1 MQRAITIKQDLT
13 QIGTVENLTQAF
25 EGIASLKIAKLRNKV
40 VDSKAFFEELWVTY
54 SGLRINPKEQLA
66 RKKQAK
72 NARRVFVVISSEGGL
87 DGGIDEGIIDE
98 MIRANTKPQTTDIV
112 IIGSHALAVLN
123 QRHIESNY
131 FFHLPESD
139 DSLDIA
145 EIIELLNEYSQ
156 ITVFYQTYKSLRTQ
170 GVAQIE
176 LVSAVREL
184 AVGIDDDSQI
194 ISSNDY
200 IFEPNITKIADY
212 LESVML
218 GVALTQVIMES
229 KLSQYATRFNT
240 MTAARQRAIKLKA
253 DYRLDYYRAKRSE
266 SDERLKEMASVV
278 NVMRRTMSSGEI

>member
-13 QIGTVENLTQAF
+13 RIGTVENLTEAF

-40 VDSKAFFEELWVTY
+40 VDSKAFFEELWLTY

-72 NARRVFVVISSEGGL
+72 NARTVFVVISSEGSL
-87 DGGIDEGIIDE
+87 DGGVDEAIIDE
-98 MIRANTKPQTTDIV
+98 MILANKKPEVTDV
-112 IIGSHALAVLN
+112 VVIGSHALAGLKR
-123 QRHIESNY
+123 RHIDATHS
-131 FFHLPESD
+131 FHLPESD

-145 EIIELLNEYSQ
+145 EIIELLNNYSQ
-156 ITVFYQTYKSLRTQ
+156 ITVFYQTYRSLRTQ
-170 GVAQIE
+170 GVARIE

-194 ISSNDY
+194 ISSKDY

-218 GVALTQVIMES
+218 SVALTQVIMES

-240 MTAARQRAIKLKA
+240 MTAARQRAIELRT
-253 DYRLDYYRAKRSE
+253 DYRLGYYRAKRSE
-266 SDERLKEMASVV
+266 SDERLKEMASVI
-278 NVMRRTMSSGEI
+278 NVTQRMMSREL

>member
-13 QIGTVENLTQAF
+13 QIGTVENLTEAF

-40 VDSKAFFEELWVTY
+40 VDSKAFFEELWLTY

-72 NARRVFVVISSEGGL
+72 NARTVFVVISSEGSL
-87 DGGIDEGIIDE
+87 DGGVDEAIIDE
-98 MIRANTKPQTTDIV
+98 MILANKKPEVTDV
-112 IIGSHALAVLN
+112 VVIGSHALAGLKR
-123 QRHIESNY
+123 RHIDATHS
-131 FFHLPESD
+131 FHLPESD

-145 EIIELLNEYSQ
+145 EIIELLNNYSQ
-156 ITVFYQTYKSLRTQ
+156 ITVFYQTYRSLRTQ
-170 GVAQIE
+170 GVARIE

-194 ISSNDY
+194 ISSKDY

-212 LESVML
+212 LESVIL
-218 GVALTQVIMES
+218 SVALTQVIMES

-240 MTAARQRAIKLKA
+240 MTAARQRAIELRT
-253 DYRLDYYRAKRSE
+253 DYRLGYYRAKRSE
-266 SDERLKEMASVV
+266 SDERLKEMASVI
-278 NVMRRTMSSGEI
+278 NVTQRMMSREL

>member
-13 QIGTVENLTQAF
+13 QIGTVENLTEAF

-40 VDSKAFFEELWVTY
+40 VDSKAFFEELWLTY

-72 NARRVFVVISSEGGL
+72 NARTVFVVISSEGSL
-87 DGGIDEGIIDE
+87 DGGVDEAIIDE
-98 MIRANTKPQTTDIV
+98 MILANKKPEVTDV
-112 IIGSHALAVLN
+112 VVIGSHALAGLKR
-123 QRHIESNY
+123 RHIDATHS
-131 FFHLPESD
+131 FHLPESD

-145 EIIELLNEYSQ
+145 EIIELLNNYSQ
-156 ITVFYQTYKSLRTQ
+156 ITVFYQTYRSLRTQ
-170 GVAQIE
+170 GVARIE

-194 ISSNDY
+194 ISSKDY

-218 GVALTQVIMES
+218 SVALTQVIMES

-240 MTAARQRAIKLKA
+240 MTAARQRAIELRT
-253 DYRLDYYRAKRSE
+253 DYRLGYYRAKRSE
-266 SDERLKEMASVV
+266 SDERLKEMASVI
-278 NVMRRTMSSGEI
+278 NVTQRMMSREL